1 MLPRIILLLAI
12 VGLASACGSRA
23 PATGTSP
30 TRISDDAA
38 DPPRTSPVPAP
49 VLDSFAPTGPAFI
62 LSTNEPFWNA
72 RVDGDVLVLKGLDGE
87 RRLTI
92 TVNQALPDG
101 RHVMAQ
107 DDAGR
112 VEIRIAPMLCQDS
125 MSGADFPYTGRL
137 TFDEAVPIP
146 GCARPASDP
155 PPGEPAAKRP

>member
-1 MLPRIILLLAI
+1 MLLRNTLLLATI
-12 VGLASACGSRA
+12 VLASACGGRT
-23 PATGTSP
+23 PATG
-30 TRISDDAA
+30 A
-38 DPPRTSPVPAP
+38 PPPPGSAGANPPPASTAVPAP
-49 VLDSFAPTGPAFI
+49 VLDSFAPTAPAFI

-87 RRLTI
+87 RTLTV

-101 RHVMAQ
+101 RHVMAH

-137 TFDEAVPIP
+137 AFDEAAPIP

-155 PPGEPAAKRP
+155 PPGEPAAERP

>member
-1 MLPRIILLLAI
+1 MFPRYTFLLALI
-12 VGLASACGSRA
+12 GLASACGGRA
-23 PATGTSP
+23 PATGTPP
-30 TRISDDAA
+30 TRSSGGAEHPPAA
-38 DPPRTSPVPAP
+38 AAVPAP
-49 VLDSFAPTGPAFI
+49 VLDSFAPTAPAFI

-72 RVDGDVLVLKGLDGE
+72 RIDGDLLVLKGLDGE
-87 RRLTI
+87 RRLAI

-137 TFDEAVPIP
+137 TFDEATPIP

>member
-1 MLPRIILLLAI
+1 M
-12 VGLASACGSRA
+12 VGDGIAVVIGGVGRSLGAQSNDVRRAGKPVGSA
-23 PATGTSP
+23 
-30 TRISDDAA
+30 D
-38 DPPRTSPVPAP
+38 
-49 VLDSFAPTGPAFI
+49 
-62 LSTNEPFWNA
+62 E
-72 RVDGDVLVLKGLDGE
+72 RVDVDGE
-87 RRLTI
+87 RTLTI

-137 TFDEAVPIP
+137 TFDEAAPIP